1 MDKWENM
8 PKSPLTQ
15 GVHNLKIKWS
25 KDKRRDIVLEIET
38 NKKKNYNLLK
48 YFTQFIQGRQN

>member
-25 KDKRRDIVLEIET
+25 KNKRRDMVLE
-38 NKKKNYNLLK
+38 
-48 YFTQFIQGRQN
+48 